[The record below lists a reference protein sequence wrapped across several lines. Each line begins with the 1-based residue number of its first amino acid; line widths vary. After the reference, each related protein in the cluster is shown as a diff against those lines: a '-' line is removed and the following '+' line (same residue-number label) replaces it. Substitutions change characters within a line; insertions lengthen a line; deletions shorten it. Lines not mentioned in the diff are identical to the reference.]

1 MPAYLVVALASGALF
16 GGGLAV
22 SHMVDPAKIL
32 GFLDV
37 AGGWD
42 PSLAFVMGG
51 AVAVTAVAFPL
62 VLRRPH
68 PLGVESFSVSAARAI
83 DGRLVGGAGLFGCG
97 LGPRRPVSRPGYCVA
112 RLRPDRNG
120 GFPRRHGGGRR
131 VVQRRSAP
139 RLIGDS
145 ILNSSVRA
153 DPVVG

>member
-1 MPAYLVVALASGALF
+1 MPVYLAALASGALF
-16 GGGLAV
+16 GAGLAV

-68 PLGVESFSVSAARAI
+68 PLGVGRFSVSAARAI
-83 DGRLVGGAGLFGCG
+83 DGRLVGGAGLFGVGWG
-97 LGPRRPVSRPGYCVA
+97 LVGLCPGPAIASLAFGRIETVVFLVAMVAGAALFNAVPRRG
-112 RLRPDRNG
+112 
-120 GFPRRHGGGRR
+120 
-131 VVQRRSAP
+131 
-139 RLIGDS
+139 
-145 ILNSSVRA
+145 
-153 DPVVG
+153 